1 MRPLALA
8 VAMTAFVVSCKGG
21 DHLSANWDEIAPACG
36 SLPGVSE
43 HTSDSDSKRVCADGQ
58 WATNGNHY
66 GIFQISYV
74 HAPNFPGFYE
84 NWMDPVFNIEVAFAI
99 WSEQGWYPW
108 SCRPY

>member
-1 MRPLALA
+1 M
-8 VAMTAFVVSCKGG
+8 
-21 DHLSANWDEIAPACG
+21 
-36 SLPGVSE
+36 
-43 HTSDSDSKRVCADGQ
+43 
-58 WATNGNHY
+58 ATNGNHY